1 MWIDPDD
8 SNNDSLYALGTYSNV
23 PRAIKAASPHS
34 LTHLVVQYAASL
46 IKNVLPHFEAE
57 DSQAVLCKCLK
68 GCFYSAYQLDGE
80 RPNKSSKTN
89 L

>member
-8 SNNDSLYALGTYSNV
+8 SNNDPLYALGTYSNV

-46 IKNVLPHFEAE
+46 LFYANA
-57 DSQAVLCKCLK
+57 LK
-68 GCFYSAYQLDGE
+68 DAFIQPIS
-80 RPNKSSKTN
+80 
-89 L
+89 